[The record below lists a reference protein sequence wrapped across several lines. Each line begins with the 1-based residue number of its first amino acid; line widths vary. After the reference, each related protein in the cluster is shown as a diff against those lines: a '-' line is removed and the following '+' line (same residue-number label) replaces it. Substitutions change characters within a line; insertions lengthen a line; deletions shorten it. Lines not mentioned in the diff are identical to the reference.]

1 VALKA
6 RNVDYVYDKNSQ
18 ITRLTYP
25 DGSTIIDYTREDL
38 GRINEIKR
46 ASSTLADYDYVG
58 GRMKLLTYE
67 MGTDDLTATP
77 TYDGAGRMTR
87 LAWARTGATL
97 PDFSYAFDDAS
108 NILTKTHEHITDDPT
123 EDYLYDSL
131 HRLTKT
137 TYGHRTSDPYHG
149 FVYDDLG
156 NRLTY
161 DNDGS
166 AITYAANDV
175 NEYTDIDGSTPE
187 YDAAGNLT
195 LDDNSYSYFYDAENR
210 LTKIEDSASAAVA
223 TYKYDAFG
231 RRIEKVD
238 SKASKTRRYYYDNR
252 QRVLEEYDNAGTP
265 ARQAYFVWGTYVD
278 ELLLVNDDADDDAD
292 YYACRDHLYS
302 VHVLYNPT
310 TGIAERY
317 DYDAYGQPTIYTA
330 DGGDSDW
337 WDGDED
343 PNNESLI
350 NNAYTFTGRRLDTLD
365 SGDLVIMYYRAR
377 YYSTNTGR
385 FISRDPLEYVDGMNL
400 YDYVAGHP
408 TRFTDP
414 SGNMGLDIPQITGMC
429 YQYSADVSGFLIR
442 NWKKTILDKEFGM
455 GKVTEDATKEA
466 VEEILNEAHTEEG
479 ADLDGEILRL
489 PITGKKECVKPCR
502 CRFRAQIQIS
512 NFTIISKH
520 VTRWMDLGWSKKSST
535 IKPYPFKKA
544 DVIIDFDLDLTISLS
559 GFVGVCTMPR
569 PGESRS

>member
-1 VALKA
+1 VSECVLLGMGSAHA
-6 RNVDYVYDKNSQ
+6 GAFPGKNSLYSIPHTLYNRCMVLANANMWPSTDQ
-18 ITRLTYP
+18 RAMQPATFRHNHLVSQPSAPCHQPPALLGDNKITLNKQHIHP
-25 DGSTIIDYTREDL
+25 
-38 GRINEIKR
+38 
-46 ASSTLADYDYVG
+46 
-58 GRMKLLTYE
+58 
-67 MGTDDLTATP
+67 
-77 TYDGAGRMTR
+77 
-87 LAWARTGATL
+87 ATL
-97 PDFSYAFDDAS
+97 
-108 NILTKTHEHITDDPT
+108 L
-123 EDYLYDSL
+123 
-131 HRLTKT
+131 
-137 TYGHRTSDPYHG
+137 
-149 FVYDDLG
+149 
-156 NRLTY
+156 
-161 DNDGS
+161 
-166 AITYAANDV
+166 
-175 NEYTDIDGSTPE
+175 
-187 YDAAGNLT
+187 
-195 LDDNSYSYFYDAENR
+195 
-210 LTKIEDSASAAVA
+210 
-223 TYKYDAFG
+223 
-231 RRIEKVD
+231 
-238 SKASKTRRYYYDNR
+238 DNR
-252 QRVLEEYDNAGTP
+252 MRVLEEYDDAGTP